1 MRGSKFKFWGT
12 LILVQFSGNNPISW
26 VLRCPILTHTQI
38 GANHPK
44 INHLSI
50 ENGDLGIPNFKNF
63 PYSYLYPQYISMISK
78 LYSHILV
85 YIAIIS
91 PIMVHKTTTLCSL
104 NHYFCWLHHDFP
116 VRHSQKTI
124 TLKRADNHR
133 LERGRWS
140 SVSLM
145 IYMNF
150 MCIAYR
156 TASRTIFFVL
166 YIIYITYIY
175 ISYLQHIHPLHHLY
189 QLHLHRMHHQHQHHQ
204 PQFHQHHPPNKPYW
218 A

>member
-1 MRGSKFKFWGT
+1 MNHESYSNSTLVARNRTNNTKFPLDIRLLIFFEIDQIMRGSKFKVWGT

-104 NHYFCWLHHDFP
+104 NHYFC
-116 VRHSQKTI
+116 
-124 TLKRADNHR
+124 
-133 LERGRWS
+133 
-140 SVSLM
+140 
-145 IYMNF
+145 
-150 MCIAYR
+150 
-156 TASRTIFFVL
+156 
-166 YIIYITYIY
+166 
-175 ISYLQHIHPLHHLY
+175 
-189 QLHLHRMHHQHQHHQ
+189 
-204 PQFHQHHPPNKPYW
+204 
-218 A
+218 